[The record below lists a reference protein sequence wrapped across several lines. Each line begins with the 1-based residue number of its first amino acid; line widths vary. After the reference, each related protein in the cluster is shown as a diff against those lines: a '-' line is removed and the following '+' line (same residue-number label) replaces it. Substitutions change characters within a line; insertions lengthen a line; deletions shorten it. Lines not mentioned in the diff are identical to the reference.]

1 MDRKEFMQRALI
13 EVGAAL
19 VKCYDENGGIIGNS
33 WNQNGLSFN
42 AQAIASELLDRANDL
57 GLIED

>member
-1 MDRKEFMQRALI
+1 MQRALI
-13 EVGAAL
+13 AVGAAL

-42 AQAIASELLDRANDL
+42 AQAIALELLNRANDL